1 MATVEVGE
9 TTVSGSDGAPAPEEA
24 AGEELCETPDRKHVD
39 ALLDISEEELLK
51 ELEPQEYHCYG
62 GWDEAVS
69 NYLHSYTCQCLHD
82 GR

>member
-9 TTVSGSDGAPAPEEA
+9 TTVSGSDGGLAPEEA
-24 AGEELCETPDRKHVD
+24 AGEELRERPDRKHVD

-51 ELEPQEYHCYG
+51 ELEPQEDHCYG

-69 NYLHSYTCQCLHD
+69 KYLYSHTHTHT
-82 GR
+82 RA

>member
-1 MATVEVGE
+1 MATMEVGE
-9 TTVSGSDGAPAPEEA
+9 TNMSGSEGAQAPEEA

-51 ELEPQEYHCYG
+51 DLEPWEALCSS

-69 NYLHSYTCQCLHD
+69 NYPCFYTYQCLYDDH
-82 GR
+82 